1 MFTIWLQIFK
11 FEMYKVN
18 WVLTGAIFGFLGVA
32 LGAFGAH
39 GLENILSQANLERW
53 NTAVLYNLIHA
64 VIIVALGLKG
74 EKFVLPCLF
83 FSIGILLF
91 SFSLYLYSLTSIKLF
106 AMITPFGGLSFLA
119 GWVFLM
125 IKSFNKNV

>member
-1 MFTIWLQIFK
+1 
-11 FEMYKVN
+11 MYKVN
-18 WVLTGAIFGFLGVA
+18 WVFTGAVFGFLGVA

-39 GLENILSQANLERW
+39 GLENVLSSENMSRW

-64 VIIVALGLKG
+64 VAIVSAGLKA
-74 EKFVLPCLF
+74 EKFALPCLF

-91 SFSLYLYSLTSIKLF
+91 SFSLYVYSLTSVKIF

-119 GWVFLM
+119 GWIMLM
-125 IKSFNKNV
+125 IKSLKKNV